1 MKSTFTPQSLWIR
14 NRKKYLLF
22 SHLLSTYLPN
32 FFLCPV
38 WSSCLHQ
45 TPWFLETA
53 TNLVRPEVYKSF
65 CSSVSIALNLT
76 SRAPGEVFSQK
87 KCSLREAWRFTKLPK
102 DRKYICLFLLG
113 KKLRS
118 EPTSLLS
125 LSHSLEKTVSSQNKS
140 VLYIPF
146 SNRNIPVSFP

>member
-45 TPWFLETA
+45 TPWFLEAT
-53 TNLVRPEVYKSF
+53 TNLVPPKVYKSF

-76 SRAPGEVFSQK
+76 FRAPGEVFSQK
-87 KCSLREAWRFTKLPK
+87 KCSLREGWRFTKLPK

-146 SNRNIPVSFP
+146 SNRNNPISFL